1 MNWHDVLKH
10 RKNTIS
16 GTCLEILNTE
26 SSMAY
31 NSKYSIC
38 TSCWAGKSDGQNPH
52 FKWKH
57 PKKRICILPLIM
69 GL

>member
-1 MNWHDVLKH
+1 
-10 RKNTIS
+10 
-16 GTCLEILNTE
+16 
-26 SSMAY
+26 MAY